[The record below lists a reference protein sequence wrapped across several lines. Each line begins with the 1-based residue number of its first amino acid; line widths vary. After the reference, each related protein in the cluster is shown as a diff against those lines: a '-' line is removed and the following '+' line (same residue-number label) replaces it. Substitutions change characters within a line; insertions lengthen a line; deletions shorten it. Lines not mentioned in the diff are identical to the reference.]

1 MTDAKFKL
9 EDILNK
15 QKAPPQIL
23 DLVHIKIETEEEY
36 KNVIEKIP
44 DYKIK
49 PERVR
54 HLLCFIVSYSPYRE
68 PCKKTTVSKKLLLGL
83 KRTTVFH
90 HHVKKSIPK
99 FQKNY
104 GFAYHCGKYTTPV
117 CQKNYCLVSKK
128 LWFCVK
134 KSTFCT

>member
-49 PERVR
+49 PERVSE
-54 HLLCFIVSYSPYRE
+54 FITSWVYFRYFKICEICS
-68 PCKKTTVSKKLLLGL
+68 
-83 KRTTVFH
+83 
-90 HHVKKSIPK
+90 
-99 FQKNY
+99 NY
-104 GFAYHCGKYTTPV
+104 NK
-117 CQKNYCLVSKK
+117 
-128 LWFCVK
+128 
-134 KSTFCT
+134 

>member
-44 DYKIK
+44 DYRIK
-49 PERVR
+49 AERV
-54 HLLCFIVSYSPYRE
+54 S
-68 PCKKTTVSKKLLLGL
+68 
-83 KRTTVFH
+83 
-90 HHVKKSIPK
+90 
-99 FQKNY
+99 
-104 GFAYHCGKYTTPV
+104 
-117 CQKNYCLVSKK
+117 
-128 LWFCVK
+128 
-134 KSTFCT
+134 

>member
-23 DLVHIKIETEEEY
+23 DLVHIKIESEEEY

-49 PERVR
+49 AERVR
-54 HLLCFIVSYSPYRE
+54 PSNFPYHQMAKNRAE
-68 PCKKTTVSKKLLLGL
+68 NRYLAGNLSNFSLTYY
-83 KRTTVFH
+83 
-90 HHVKKSIPK
+90 VKK
-99 FQKNY
+99 Q
-104 GFAYHCGKYTTPV
+104 G
-117 CQKNYCLVSKK
+117 
-128 LWFCVK
+128 
-134 KSTFCT
+134 